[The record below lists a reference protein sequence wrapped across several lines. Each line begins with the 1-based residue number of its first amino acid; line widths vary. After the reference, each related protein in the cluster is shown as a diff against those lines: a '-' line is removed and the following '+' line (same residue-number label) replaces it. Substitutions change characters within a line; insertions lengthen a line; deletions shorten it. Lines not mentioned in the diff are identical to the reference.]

1 MRQGFVERKAANTM
15 SNRESKPIRK
25 VMISSTAIDLPQHPK
40 EAMEACL
47 RQGMFPIM
55 MEYLPASDAAAI
67 EASHKM
73 VDDADIY
80 VLILGHRYGY
90 VPRQNN
96 KWRISITEM
105 EYNRAVKREI
115 PVLIFVM
122 D

>member
-1 MRQGFVERKAANTM
+1 
-15 SNRESKPIRK
+15 
-25 VMISSTAIDLPQHPK
+25 MISSTAIDLPQHPK
-40 EAMEACL
+40 ETMEACL